1 MSVAVLDCKHSLHCS
16 GCSLL
21 QDLATPP
28 QYQQGR
34 LFFCNTLGLPDF
46 PLVAGHLRYWRCRA
60 KLAVRGTAVAPLI
73 GLFRQGSHQ
82 VEPLPHC
89 VAHHPSIQRAV
100 AVIRQV
106 GGEGELLRRE
116 WKGSLYAS
124 LSPHVSLWTCRALQ
138 VVLVWRAAG
147 SGDPSVALAQRLSRT
162 LLAVAAA
169 GIASTPGSKRGSDGY
184 STLEPDTFHHTRRRK
199 QSWQGTRASNTGS
212 ATAGSSRELIHSVW
226 LNFQPVTGQQS
237 GANAVLGRGW
247 LHLAGPSTGW
257 QTWWRD
263 TPVALAPGSFVQAN
277 YGAFRSALALM
288 AAAVPTATQHVV
300 EFHAG
305 VGAIG
310 LSLMSDLIR
319 RGPRAVPP
327 SLRCVEINGE
337 GEAPFLKSKK
347 LLLQSLGCPT
357 APSSEAQVTPEL
369 DYSLARSTDAV
380 QAGTEAEAVAPG
392 PQLTYTVAAAGSD
405 PYAFLAGADVVVVD
419 PPRKGLEVELVEA
432 LAAAD
437 WPRRPSTTPRRI
449 LYLSCGFRSLQRD
462 CAALLGAAGRPP
474 SWRLVSACALLFF
487 PGVDSIETL
496 VVLEEVVQQQAM
508 A

>member
-1 MSVAVLDCKHSLHCS
+1 
-16 GCSLL
+16 
-21 QDLATPP
+21 
-28 QYQQGR
+28 
-34 LFFCNTLGLPDF
+34 
-46 PLVAGHLRYWRCRA
+46 
-60 KLAVRGTAVAPLI
+60 
-73 GLFRQGSHQ
+73 
-82 VEPLPHC
+82 
-89 VAHHPSIQRAV
+89 
-100 AVIRQV
+100 
-106 GGEGELLRRE
+106 
-116 WKGSLYAS
+116 
-124 LSPHVSLWTCRALQ
+124 
-138 VVLVWRAAG
+138 
-147 SGDPSVALAQRLSRT
+147 
-162 LLAVAAA
+162 
-169 GIASTPGSKRGSDGY
+169 
-184 STLEPDTFHHTRRRK
+184 
-199 QSWQGTRASNTGS
+199 
-212 ATAGSSRELIHSVW
+212 
-226 LNFQPVTGQQS
+226 
-237 GANAVLGRGW
+237 
-247 LHLAGPSTGW
+247 
-257 QTWWRD
+257 
-263 TPVALAPGSFVQAN
+263 
-277 YGAFRSALALM
+277 M

-337 GEAPFLKSKK
+337 GEAPFLKSKQ

-357 APSSEAQVTPEL
+357 APSSEAQ
-369 DYSLARSTDAV
+369 
-380 QAGTEAEAVAPG
+380 
-392 PQLTYTVAAAGSD
+392 
-405 PYAFLAGADVVVVD
+405 
-419 PPRKGLEVELVEA
+419 GLEVELVEA

>member
-1 MSVAVLDCKHSLHCS
+1 MPLSCS
-16 GCSLL
+16 G
-21 QDLATPP
+21 
-28 QYQQGR
+28 
-34 LFFCNTLGLPDF
+34 
-46 PLVAGHLRYWRCRA
+46 VM
-60 KLAVRGTAVAPLI
+60 
-73 GLFRQGSHQ
+73 
-82 VEPLPHC
+82 
-89 VAHHPSIQRAV
+89 
-100 AVIRQV
+100 
-106 GGEGELLRRE
+106 
-116 WKGSLYAS
+116 
-124 LSPHVSLWTCRALQ
+124 
-138 VVLVWRAAG
+138 
-147 SGDPSVALAQRLSRT
+147 
-162 LLAVAAA
+162 
-169 GIASTPGSKRGSDGY
+169 
-184 STLEPDTFHHTRRRK
+184 
-199 QSWQGTRASNTGS
+199 
-212 ATAGSSRELIHSVW
+212 ELIHSVW
-226 LNFQPVTGQQS
+226 LNFQPVTGQQP

-277 YGAFRSALALM
+277 YGAFSSALALM

-305 VGAIG
+305 
-310 LSLMSDLIR
+310 
-319 RGPRAVPP
+319 
-327 SLRCVEINGE
+327 
-337 GEAPFLKSKK
+337 
-347 LLLQSLGCPT
+347 
-357 APSSEAQVTPEL
+357 
-369 DYSLARSTDAV
+369 
-380 QAGTEAEAVAPG
+380 AGTEAEAGASG

>member
-1 MSVAVLDCKHSLHCS
+1 MPAAVTAGGQPAMGAAVLDCRHSLHCS
-16 GCSLL
+16 GCSLH

-60 KLAVRGTAVAPLI
+60 KLAVRGTAAAPLI
-73 GLFRQGSHQ
+73 G
-82 VEPLPHC
+82 P
-89 VAHHPSIQRAV
+89 
-100 AVIRQV
+100 
-106 GGEGELLRRE
+106 
-116 WKGSLYAS
+116 
-124 LSPHVSLWTCRALQ
+124 
-138 VVLVWRAAG
+138 
-147 SGDPSVALAQRLSRT
+147 GDPSVALAQKLSRT
-162 LLAVAAA
+162 LLAAAAA
-169 GIASTPGSKRGSDGY
+169 GIASTPRPERGSDGY
-184 STLEPDTFHHTRRRK
+184 TTLEPYTSHHTRRRK
-199 QSWQGTRASNTGS
+199 QSWQETRASNTGS
-212 ATAGSSRELIHSVW
+212 ASAGQSRELIHSVW

-357 APSSEAQVTPEL
+357 APSSEAQ
-369 DYSLARSTDAV
+369 
-380 QAGTEAEAVAPG
+380 AGTEAEAGATG